1 MKRTRQK
8 RKSQAQWQAIIE
20 QYQASDVSGTQ
31 FCQAHDI
38 AYGSFCKWRQRL
50 LPQTRSPVEGDG
62 ITSLAP
68 FIDVSALTHSAEK
81 PWHIILKLGNGIEL
95 CLSQA

>member
-8 RKSQAQWQAIIE
+8 RKSQAQWQAVIE
-20 QYQASDVSGTQ
+20 QYQASGLSGSQ

-50 LPQTRSPVEGDG
+50 MPQTTLPTERDERV
-62 ITSLAP
+62 SLAP
-68 FIDVSALTHSAEK
+68 FIDVSALTRSTEK
-81 PWHIILKLGNGIEL
+81 PWHIILKLGNGVEL
-95 CLSQA
+95 YLSQA

>member
-20 QYQASDVSGTQ
+20 QYRASELSGLH
-31 FCQAHDI
+31 FCQTHDI

-50 LPQTRSPVEGDG
+50 LSQTTTPAEGDE
-62 ITSLAP
+62 IASSAP
-68 FIDVSALTHSAEK
+68 FIDISALTRATER
-81 PWHIILKLGNGIEL
+81 PWHIILKLGNGVEL